1 MKTKRRGY
9 KLLVYVLLFGLTA
22 CYKVEAPT
30 EDNTIK
36 ESDQAEVVEEGPVDQ
51 KKLREQGIEFS
62 KTGHFYKDTLEVEI
76 LSDKPG
82 KIYYTTDGS
91 DPGSDKNLYEGAI
104 KLRTD
109 NKVKVTVLKAKAF
122 FDDGTESDTIVHTYF
137 VGEYVDK
144 RYDTL
149 IFSVTTDPYN
159 LYDYEYGIFV
169 EGKLRD
175 EFKKQNPYK
184 EIVPSDPANYNMR
197 GREAEREV
205 YLEIFEPDGT
215 LIIEQPAGIRTYGG
229 WSRANK
235 QKSIKLYARK
245 DYSEEHNKFRYEF
258 FPNKTAAD
266 GSGDKLD
273 TFKQL
278 VLRNCGNDNGFAFI
292 RDELFQTLAGQ
303 AGYRDYQAVRPAALY
318 VNGDYRGF
326 FWLHEVYCDEYFEDH
341 YGKYDGEFTILEG
354 GEKFKD
360 RDEDGE
366 NAQAVDDY
374 EEMYEYAKLDLTID
388 SNYQRLSE
396 LMDIENYLSY
406 YALQIYIGNEDWP
419 HNNYK
424 TYRYY
429 AAEGEAYREAPF
441 DGKWRYLLHDLDFSF
456 GIYKDGTVTDNIR
469 TYIGKEGEITE
480 ASPLFGA
487 LMQRADCKEIFIKK
501 TLDLL
506 NGAFSSENIDNVLEE
521 MNASRLNELKNTYGK
536 NLLED
541 WVTYEQ
547 LEWRLEHIRS
557 YGKNR
562 VNKILNRYQEWFK
575 LGDMYRLSVQPT
587 EGSSIRINSYQTD
600 KAFEGTYYTDYNTV
614 INAILPRGV
623 EFVHWKVNDKII
635 EEKEL
640 IITPAMIRDGSV
652 EVTLV
657 TK

>member
-1 MKTKRRGY
+1 MKIKIRRYRMLGLF
-9 KLLVYVLLFGLTA
+9 LLLGLTA
-22 CYKVEAPT
+22 CYKVDT
-30 EDNTIK
+30 ST
-36 ESDQAEVVEEGPVDQ
+36 VEEDIGETGQVQLAEEVPVNQQ
-51 KKLREQGIEFS
+51 KLSEQGIEFS
-62 KTGHFYKDTLEVEI
+62 KTAHFYKETIEVEI
-76 LSDKPG
+76 LSNKSG

-91 DPGSDKNLYEGAI
+91 DPGPDKTLYEGAI
-104 KLRTD
+104 KLKAE
-109 NKVKVTVLKAKAF
+109 NKEKVTVLKAKAF
-122 FDDGTESDTIVHTYF
+122 FDDGTESATIVHSYF
-137 VGEYVDK
+137 MGEYIDK

-149 IFSVTTDPYN
+149 VFSVTTDPYN

-175 EFKKQNPYK
+175 DFKKENPYK

-205 YLEIFEPDGT
+205 YLEIFEPEGT
-215 LIIEQPAGIRTYGG
+215 LIAGQPAGIRTYGG

-235 QKSIKLYARK
+235 QKSIKLFARK
-245 DYSEEHNKFRYEF
+245 EYSEVHNKFRYEF

-266 GSGDKLD
+266 GSGDRLD

-278 VLRNCGNDNGFAFI
+278 VLRNSGNDNGFAFI

-303 AGYRDYQAVRPAALY
+303 AGYMDYQAVRPAALY

-341 YGKYDGEFTILEG
+341 YGKHDGEFIILEG

-366 NAQAVDDY
+366 NARAVDDY
-374 EEMYEYAKLDLTID
+374 EKMYEYANLDLTD
-388 SNYQRLSE
+388 DTNYQKLGE

-441 DGKWRYLLHDLDFSF
+441 DGKWRYLLHDLDYSF
-456 GIYKDGTVTDNIR
+456 GIYKEGTVTDNIR

-480 ASPLFGA
+480 ASPMFGA
-487 LMQRADCKEIFIKK
+487 LMQRDDCKEFFIKK

-506 NGAFSSENIDNVLEE
+506 NGAFSPENINQVLDE
-521 MNASRLNELKNTYGK
+521 MNASRLNELKHTYGK

-541 WVTYEQ
+541 WVNYEQ

-557 YGKNR
+557 YGKKR
-562 VNKILNRYQEWFK
+562 ADRILNRYQEWFK
-575 LGDMYRLSVQPT
+575 LGDMYRLSVQPAD
-587 EGSSIRINSYQTD
+587 GSSIKINSYKTD

-614 INAILPRGV
+614 INATLPEGV
-623 EFVHWKVNDKII
+623 AFLHWVVNGKTI
-635 EEKEL
+635 EDKEL
-640 IITPAMIRDGSV
+640 IITSDMIKDGSV

-657 TK
+657 LK